1 VVEAPSAYAVIS
13 DLDHFSIADRLWAGA
28 PRPQEVVSTLPQEEQ
43 VARVAQVV
51 RAWLQ
56 DPLGANYT
64 EGALEE
70 ALRETYVPGNVEE
83 YQEKV

>member
-1 VVEAPSAYAVIS
+1 
-13 DLDHFSIADRLWAGA
+13 
-28 PRPQEVVSTLPQEEQ
+28 VSTLPQEEQ